1 MGGKEILERVNSLL
15 PGHADIGESRFEAA
29 NVVIF
34 TKNFD
39 FLMRAHEYL
48 REIAKEVKLRVEARA
63 DRSLLVPPEE
73 AETKIRVI
81 CEKAVITDI
90 FFDTYGSKVIIEVK
104 RPSEILGNGAEK
116 LQEIRRKTAWTPV
129 IQREPPRKSSIIT
142 TIRKILTQNSKE
154 RANFLNNAGMRIYGE
169 GKETTWVR
177 TSFLGAGWEVG
188 RSAIFLQTDE
198 SRILMDCGINVGN
211 KDKAFP
217 ILDAPEVNLARLDAV
232 VISHPHM
239 DHIGFVPFLFKYGYK
254 GPVYMTPPTLP
265 IGVLV
270 QLDSIEIAYKE
281 GGSAPYSSKEVEQ
294 MVLNTITMPYEEVT
308 NVTPDTRITM
318 YNAGHMLGSAV
329 IHAHIGEGF
338 YNLVYTGDM
347 KFSESRLHEAAVNKF
362 PRVEA
367 VIIESTYGGEKNIQ
381 PPRKESEKKLMDTII
396 ETVDKGG
403 KVLIP
408 TLGAGR
414 AQEVMLMVEEA
425 ARKKIL
431 PEVPFYVDG
440 MLWDATAIYT
450 TYPEYLHRNIRK
462 RVFSTEEN
470 PLLDPMFQKVGGQKE
485 RENVVSEAGSSIIM
499 ATSGMLTGGPSV
511 FYLSKLAFYEQNS
524 IVFISYQGEGT
535 LGRVVQKKP
544 REVQISHRERI
555 PLNMNVVTVDG
566 FSAHSD
572 RKELMNYISTMEPRP
587 GIVLPV
593 HGDQGRV
600 AEFASAIRRNLRIST
615 KVPHNLDAI
624 RLK

>member
-1 MGGKEILERVNSLL
+1 MSGKEILERVVGLL
-15 PGHADIGESRFEAA
+15 PGHANVGESRFEAA

-39 FLMRAHEYL
+39 FLMKAHEYL

-63 DRSLLVPPEE
+63 DRSLLVPAEE
-73 AETKIRVI
+73 AETTIRQI
-81 CEKAVITDI
+81 CKKAVITDI
-90 FFDTYGSKVIIEVK
+90 FFDTYGSKVIIEVE

-116 LQEIRRKTAWTPV
+116 LQEIRKKTAWTPV
-129 IQREPPRKSSIIT
+129 IQRRPPLKSDIIT
-142 TIRKILTQNSKE
+142 TIRRVLTNKSKE
-154 RANFLNNAGMRIYGE
+154 RATFLNKVGMRIYE
-169 GKETTWVR
+169 EAKEPTWVR
-177 TSFLGAGWEVG
+177 TSFLGSGWEVG
-188 RSAIFLQTDE
+188 RSAIYLQTDG
-198 SRILMDCGINVGN
+198 SRILLDCGINVAN

-217 ILDAPEVNLARLDAV
+217 ILDAPEVDIGRMDAV

-239 DHIGFVPFLFKYGYK
+239 DHIGFVPFLFKYGYD
-254 GPVYMTPPTLP
+254 GPVYMTPPSLP

-281 GGSAPYSSKEVEQ
+281 GGTAPYSSKEVEK

-308 NVTPDTRITM
+308 NVTPDTRITL
-318 YNAGHMLGSAV
+318 YNAGHMLGSSIV
-329 IHAHIGEGF
+329 HAHIGEGL

-347 KFSESRLHEAAVNKF
+347 KFAESRLHEAAVNKF

-367 VIIESTYGGEKNIQ
+367 VIIEATYGGEKDMQ
-381 PPRKESEKKLMDTII
+381 PPREDSERSLMKTIQ

-425 ARKKIL
+425 ARKKEL
-431 PEVPFYVDG
+431 PDVPFYVDG

-450 TYPEYLHRNIRK
+450 TYPEFLHKDIRK
-462 RVFSTEEN
+462 KVFSTEEN
-470 PLLDPMFQKVGGQKE
+470 PLLSPIFKKVGGQKE
-485 RENVVSEAGSSIIM
+485 RENIVAEEGPSIIM

-511 FYLSKLAFYEQNS
+511 FYLSRLAFYEQNS
-524 IVFISYQGEGT
+524 IIFISYQGEGT
-535 LGRVVQKKP
+535 LGRQVQKKP
-544 REVQISHRERI
+544 RELQINHKERI
-555 PLNMNVVTVDG
+555 PLRMNVVSVEG

-572 RKELMNYISTMEPRP
+572 RKELMEYIGTMEPRP

-593 HGDQGRV
+593 HGDRGRT
-600 AEFASAIRRNLRIST
+600 AELASGIRRNLRIST